1 MQKIWNTTGQEG
13 CDDCQWLAN
22 ETEGEWLI
30 CDECEWVL
38 HGEDDGQPDEMQE
51 WHDFDPL
58 CQGGID
64 MDKFRLFLEI
74 IRTCVP
80 IAILVLQVLILQGV
94 TL

>member
-80 IAILVLQVLILQGV
+80 IAILALQLLIMQGV

>member
-1 MQKIWNTTGQEG
+1 MQKVFETTGKEG
-13 CDDCQWLAN
+13 CDDCQWLAI

-58 CQGGID
+58 C
-64 MDKFRLFLEI
+64 
-74 IRTCVP
+74 
-80 IAILVLQVLILQGV
+80 
-94 TL
+94 

>member
-1 MQKIWNTTGQEG
+1 MQKIWKTTGQEG
-13 CDDCQWLAN
+13 CDDCQWLAI
-22 ETEGEWLI
+22 ETEGDFLC
-30 CDECEWVL
+30 CDECDWIL
-38 HGEDDGQPDEMQE
+38 NGEDDGQPDEAQE

-58 CQGGID
+58 CQGGFD

-80 IAILVLQVLILQGV
+80 IAILALQVLILQGV

>member
-38 HGEDDGQPDEMQE
+38 HGEDDGQPDEAQE

-58 CQGGID
+58 CQEGID

-80 IAILVLQVLILQGV
+80 IAILALQLLIMQGV
-94 TL
+94 TF

>member
-1 MQKIWNTTGQEG
+1 MQKVWNTTGQEG
-13 CDDCQWLAN
+13 CDDCQWLAM
-22 ETEGEWLI
+22 ETDGEWLI